1 LSRVSD
7 NREMPML
14 DFPLNAKVE
23 CTDGYAGRSSHIV
36 INPITKQLTHFVVQH
51 EHQGETVDRL
61 VPMDKVVETTPS
73 VIRLSVTQDE
83 LAGMAPFT
91 QSQYLKVD
99 VPDYD
104 YIQAMPYHALPTK
117 TVDKLVTEEL
127 IPPDE
132 LAVRRGAKVEA
143 LDGSV
148 GQVEGFLVDPE
159 SGHISHVLLRGENL
173 LGKREVA
180 LPMSAIESVHED
192 IVFLKLKKQAIQSL
206 PHIPIQRHQVLGELV
221 SVELLAKIFD
231 ELEEADKALKSL
243 KELQKKG
250 TLKVQNAAVLVKDD
264 DGKTDI
270 RETGD
275 VDVKGGR
282 LFGAVTGG
290 LIGLLGGPVGVVVG
304 AAAGAGVGGLAA
316 KRIDTG
322 FSDEFL
328 ATFQERLQPGNS
340 ALIVLVEG
348 ESAEVLSEAWADQEG
363 VILREALTDEMVEQ
377 LVKASEAEG

>member
-1 LSRVSD
+1 
-7 NREMPML
+7 ML

-23 CTDGYAGRSSHIV
+23 CTDGHAGRSSHII

-104 YIQAMPYHALPTK
+104 YIQAMPYHAAPTK
-117 TVDKLVTEEL
+117 TVDKLITEEL
-127 IPPDE
+127 VPPDE
-132 LAVRRGAKVEA
+132 LAVHRGAKVEA
-143 LDGSV
+143 TDGSV
-148 GQVEGFLVDPE
+148 GQVAGFLVDPE
-159 SGHISHVLLRGENL
+159 SGHISHVLLRTENL
-173 LGKREVA
+173 LGKRQVA
-180 LPMSAIESVHED
+180 LPLSAIESVHED
-192 IVFLKLKKQAIQSL
+192 IVFLKLDKQAIRSL

-221 SVELLAKIFD
+221 SVELVAKIFD
-231 ELEEADKALKSL
+231 ELEEADEALKSL

-250 TLKVQNAAVLVKDD
+250 TLKVQNAAVLVKDE
-264 DGKTDI
+264 DGKTSI

-275 VDVKGGR
+275 LDVRGGR

-290 LIGLLGGPVGVVVG
+290 LIGLLGGPVGIVVG

-328 ATFQERLQPGNS
+328 ATFQERLQPGSS
-340 ALIVLVEG
+340 ALIVLVER

-363 VILREALTDEMVEQ
+363 VILREALTDEMVEH

>member
-1 LSRVSD
+1 
-7 NREMPML
+7 MPML

-159 SGHISHVLLRGENL
+159 SGHISHLLLRGENL